1 MHIEEAL
8 KILDIPP
15 YVTKGEIKKRYK
27 ELASKYHPD
36 RSKES
41 KKMVEINEAYK
52 LIMEYIENFRYSFDS
67 NEITKQMPSMVHNDK
82 FKV

>member
-1 MHIEEAL
+1 MTLEEAL

-27 ELASKYHPD
+27 ELAAKYHPD
-36 RSKES
+36 RSDES
-41 KKMVEINEAYK
+41 SKMATINEAYR

-67 NEITKQMPSMVHNDK
+67 NEINKQIPSMAHNEK

>member
-1 MHIEEAL
+1 MNIEEAL
-8 KILDIPP
+8 RVLDIPP
-15 YVTKGEIKKRYK
+15 YVTKYEIKKRYK
-27 ELASKYHPD
+27 ELATRYHPD
-36 RSKES
+36 RSIES

-67 NEITKQMPSMVHNDK
+67 NEMRKQMPNMVHSDK

>member
-1 MHIEEAL
+1 MDIEEAL

-15 YVTKGEIKKRYK
+15 FVTKREVKKRYK

-36 RSKES
+36 RVVDCD
-41 KKMVEINEAYK
+41 KMGEINAAYK

-67 NEITKQMPSMVHNDK
+67 SEIAKQMPNKVHNEK
-82 FKV
+82 FKL